1 MKEQIA
7 SLLPDY
13 LVTALTQN
21 MGLLPIILLITW
33 LVDFVL
39 QRLLAR
45 IAVHLEKNQITWDDI
60 VIASARKPLRLL
72 VWVLG
77 LFSVSKLLQI
87 QTGADIDGLLWDS
100 CVIGIML
107 AIGWFLTQIAN
118 RTEQVLSS
126 QAQLESKDKSTIQA
140 ISRLLKIAIAVTI
153 CLVIMQTLGF
163 SVSGLIAFGGM
174 GGIIIGFAAK
184 DLLANFFGGLMLFL
198 DRPFI
203 EGDWVASPDRKI
215 EGTVEKIGWRLTII
229 RTFDKRPIYVPNSVF
244 ASIVVENPSRM
255 TNRRIYET
263 LGIRYQDSAK
273 MGPIVNDIKAMLQA
287 HPAIDQQQALIVNFD
302 ELAPSSLNF
311 FIYTLTKTTDW
322 FEFHEIKQDVLLKAL
337 DIITAHQAE
346 LAFPTHS
353 ILMENNQQMPPFTN
367 QPLPQ

>member
-1 MKEQIA
+1 MNTLKELSEFLISTLSQDRWA
-7 SLLPDY
+7 LQLL
-13 LVTALTQN
+13 A
-21 MGLLPIILLITW
+21 ILLATCLI
-33 LVDFVL
+33 DFLL
-39 QRLLAR
+39 QRILAR
-45 IAVHLEKNQITWDDI
+45 FARYLETNQISWDDI
-60 VIASARKPLRLL
+60 VIASAQKPLRLL

-77 LFSVSKLLQI
+77 LFSIAKLLQI
-87 QTGADIDGLLWDS
+87 QSDAQISEFLWDT

-118 RTEQVLSS
+118 RAEQTLSD
-126 QAQLESKDKSTIQA
+126 QALLESKDKTTIQA
-140 ISRLLKIAIAVTI
+140 IARLLKIAIAVTI

-203 EGDWVASPDRKI
+203 EGDWIASPEREI

-229 RTFDKRPIYVPNSVF
+229 RTFDKRPLYVPNSVF
-244 ASIVVENPSRM
+244 ANIVVENPSRM

-263 LGIRYQDSAK
+263 LGIRYQDAAK
-273 MGPIVNDIKAMLQA
+273 MSLIVSDIKAMLKT

-337 DIITAHQAE
+337 DIITSHQAE
-346 LAFPTHS
+346 LAFPTQS
-353 ILMENNQQMPPFTN
+353 IVMEANQQLPPFAN
-367 QPLPQ
+367 QPSSQ